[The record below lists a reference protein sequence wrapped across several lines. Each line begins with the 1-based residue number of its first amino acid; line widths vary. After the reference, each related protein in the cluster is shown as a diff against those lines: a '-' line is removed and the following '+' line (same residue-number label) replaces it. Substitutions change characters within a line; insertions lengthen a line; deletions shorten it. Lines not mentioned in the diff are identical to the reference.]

1 MNSNEINGLTF
12 KSDRLLGSAMQRRL
26 DRGPIERWKRRS
38 AGALERNSIP
48 AMVVEQEDTMLR
60 LALIVIIFT
69 ALIAGVAANAQS
81 DGGYVAPE
89 LSRPTPGH
97 LLNQDY
103 LTSTGETVPRPG
115 VPQSSGTTPL
125 DRAIREQNDRIDNSI
140 CNGC

>member
-1 MNSNEINGLTF
+1 
-12 KSDRLLGSAMQRRL
+12 
-26 DRGPIERWKRRS
+26 
-38 AGALERNSIP
+38 
-48 AMVVEQEDTMLR
+48 MLR

>member
-1 MNSNEINGLTF
+1 
-12 KSDRLLGSAMQRRL
+12 
-26 DRGPIERWKRRS
+26 
-38 AGALERNSIP
+38 
-48 AMVVEQEDTMLR
+48 MVVEQEDTMPR
-60 LALIVIIFT
+60 LALIIIIFT
-69 ALIAGVAANAQS
+69 LLMAGVGANAQN

-115 VPQSSGTTPL
+115 APQSSGETPL

-140 CNGC
+140 CTGC

>member
-1 MNSNEINGLTF
+1 
-12 KSDRLLGSAMQRRL
+12 MQRRL

>member
-1 MNSNEINGLTF
+1 
-12 KSDRLLGSAMQRRL
+12 
-26 DRGPIERWKRRS
+26 
-38 AGALERNSIP
+38 
-48 AMVVEQEDTMLR
+48 MVVEQEDTMPR
-60 LALIVIIFT
+60 LALIVIFT

-81 DGGYVAPE
+81 DGGYVALE

-115 VPQSSGTTPL
+115 VLQSSGTTPL

-140 CNGC
+140 CKGC